1 MSSQAIPKKIVDSFT
16 DGSLLHLLEQHC
28 GFKATMEGR
37 QRGLRIASI
46 TLLATYA
53 LYVVVTFVVIFI
65 IGPHNVEMLDF
76 FVVLLTFLMLAFTV
90 IFLLC
95 NHFLIKRPQARYV
108 KALAEA
114 HPGLDLDDE
123 GSIQSYIWQ
132 REGHPDSFLPGLYN
146 WLVWKSH
153 EMALSPVEQ
162 VVKDVWNLND
172 INVEVFEFGV
182 HANPAGDVERI
193 ERGIVSFRAIGADK
207 AADIWAQALP
217 LLEKVGGTVRS
228 MHQME
233 GEIYDQL
240 GELNEQLYEL
250 EDQTHALLYDYVVK
264 HKAEF
269 VSEQAADANSE
280 VLL

>member
-1 MSSQAIPKKIVDSFT
+1 MSAQTMPKKMVDSFT
-16 DGSLLHLLEQHC
+16 DGPLLHLLEQHRD
-28 GFKATMEGR
+28 FKATMVGR
-37 QRGLRIASI
+37 QRGLRIAAI
-46 TLLATYA
+46 ALMATYA
-53 LYVVVTFVVIFI
+53 LYVVVTCVVIFI
-65 IGPHNVEMLDF
+65 IGPHNVEVLDF
-76 FVVLLTFLMLAFTV
+76 FVVLLTFLMLAFTL

-95 NHFLIKRPQARYV
+95 NHILIKRPQARYA

-123 GSIQSYIWQ
+123 DSIQGYVWE

-153 EMALSPVEQ
+153 ETALSPAEQ
-162 VVKDVWNLND
+162 VAKDVWDLSD
-172 INVEVFEFGV
+172 INAEVFEFGV
-182 HANPAGDVERI
+182 HESTTGDVKRI
-193 ERGIVSFRAIGADK
+193 ERGIASFRAIGADR

-217 LLEKVGGTVRS
+217 LLEKVGGAVRS

-240 GELNEQLYEL
+240 GDLNEQLYEL
-250 EDQTHALLYDYVVK
+250 EPETHALLYDYVMQ

-269 VSEQAADANSE
+269 RF
-280 VLL
+280 